1 MNMCDSRYEILR
13 ILKKECCTV
22 DILSS
27 KIGIS
32 PTAVRQ
38 HLAILERESLVTGET
53 VKEGI
58 GRPKVIYSI
67 TEEAEKLFPKHYG
80 WLMGQVISHLL
91 EQLGEGQVHTM
102 FKHIGTRLSKPY
114 SKRVEGKPLEER
126 ATEVAKILNEWG
138 AYAALEND
146 GNGLILKNYNC
157 AFYEVA
163 QEHPQVCDVHAAFL
177 EQLLEKKPER
187 TASMA
192 EGNDYCAYQIMERRE

>member
-1 MNMCDSRYEILR
+1 M
-13 ILKKECCTV
+13 KKECCTV
-22 DILSS
+22 DVLSS

-53 VKEGI
+53 LKEGI

-80 WLMGQVISHLL
+80 WLIGQVINHLL
-91 EQLGEGQVHTM
+91 EQVGEEDVHEM
-102 FKHIGTRLSKPY
+102 FSIIGTKFSEPY
-114 SKRVEGKPLEER
+114 FKRVEGKPLEER
-126 ATEVAKILNEWG
+126 ATEVARILNEWG
-138 AYAALEND
+138 AYATIEDD
-146 GNGLILKNYNC
+146 GNRLTLRTYNC

-163 QEHPQVCDVHAAFL
+163 QEHSEVCDVHAAFL
-177 EQLLEKKPER
+177 EQLLQRKPER

-192 EGNDYCAYQIMERRE
+192 EGNDCCAYEITID